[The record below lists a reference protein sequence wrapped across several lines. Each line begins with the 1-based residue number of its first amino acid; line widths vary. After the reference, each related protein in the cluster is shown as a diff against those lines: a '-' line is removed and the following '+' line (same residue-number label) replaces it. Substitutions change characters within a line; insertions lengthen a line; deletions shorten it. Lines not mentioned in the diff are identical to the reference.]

1 MNCPPFDTLSAYADR
16 RTPPEEAA
24 TTAEHLRACAS
35 CAASFAELGAARR
48 ALAGYAVPPAPA
60 GLAAG
65 ILAAAGRR
73 PLEGRRRPWWRT
85 FLDELSAG
93 LAQPAGAVA
102 MAALALAFYFA
113 WRAPVP
119 VVETAEAPVEVP
131 AEVLT
136 AAHRRYALSMP
147 LAPVESIR
155 PPVLLKLAGG
165 PEVRDVY

>member
-1 MNCPPFDTLSAYADR
+1 MTCPPFETLSAYADR
-16 RTPPEEAA
+16 RAAAEEAA
-24 TTAEHLRACAS
+24 GAAAHLRSCAA
-35 CAASFAELGAARR
+35 CAASFADLGAARR

-65 ILAAAGRR
+65 ILAAARR
-73 PLEGRRRPWWRT
+73 PRPWWRA
-85 FLDELSAG
+85 FLDELAAG
-93 LAQPAGAVA
+93 LAQPAGAAAV
-102 MAALALAFYFA
+102 AALALAVYFA

-119 VVETAEAPVEVP
+119 AVETAEAPLEVP
-131 AEVLT
+131 AEVLA

-147 LAPVESIR
+147 LAPVESAA

>member
-1 MNCPPFDTLSAYADR
+1 MTCPPFETLSAYADR
-16 RTPPEEAA
+16 RASPEEAA
-24 TTAEHLRACAS
+24 GAAEHLRSCAA

-60 GLAAG
+60 GLAAAV
-65 ILAAAGRR
+65 LAAAGRR
-73 PLEGRRRPWWRT
+73 PWWRN
-85 FLDELSAG
+85 FLDELAAG

-102 MAALALAFYFA
+102 AAALVLAVYFA
-113 WRAPVP
+113 WRAPAP
-119 VVETAEAPVEVP
+119 AVETAEAPLEVP
-131 AEVLT
+131 AEVLA

-147 LAPVESIR
+147 LAPVESAA

>member
-1 MNCPPFDTLSAYADR
+1 MNCPPFDTLSAFADA
-16 RTPPEEAA
+16 RTAPEETA

-65 ILAAAGRR
+65 ILHAAGRR
-73 PLEGRRRPWWRT
+73 PRWRT
-85 FLDELSAG
+85 FLDELAAG

-113 WRAPVP
+113 WRAPIP
-119 VVETAEAPVEVP
+119 AVETAEVPLEVP
-131 AEVLT
+131 VEVLT